1 MTYDQVSFDLQHA
14 LYIWE
19 RGTGTLMKILHGT
32 KGEILLDV
40 VWHPVRP
47 IVASISQ
54 GVVTVWAQQQVRQP
68 CRSLTCLNF
77 VVMLGNLQL
86 PYNQLNF
93 PNWHLQV
100 MY

>member
-1 MTYDQVSFDLQHA
+1 MFLPCICLQHA

-54 GVVTVWAQQQVRQP
+54 GVVTVWAQQQVSQP
-68 CRSLTCLNF
+68 GSHVGKYSGFERG
-77 VVMLGNLQL
+77 MGNAA
-86 PYNQLNF
+86 
-93 PNWHLQV
+93 
-100 MY
+100 

>member
-1 MTYDQVSFDLQHA
+1 MPFPIFDLQHA

-54 GVVTVWAQQQVRQP
+54 GVVTVWAQQQVSQLYSCFLISSSDAFNP
-68 CRSLTCLNF
+68 KFNFYLTTATKLCSIT
-77 VVMLGNLQL
+77 
-86 PYNQLNF
+86 P
-93 PNWHLQV
+93 
-100 MY
+100 